1 MKNTALVSIFALL
14 SFALLAKPAQADWL
28 INDIGV
34 ISQISNVMGKSDS
47 ASSSQNGTM
56 NQGVNAPESAIQL
69 RTQTKTM
76 DQSQYQLEQSGD
88 KLMIQQK
95 TMDQKGNTVRTK
107 TMEMNQG
114 ESLRIE
120 QKNGS
125 IMEIKQGQAT
135 APGQAKKM
143 EVMKDQVRTRTNL
156 PISINKNN
164 ELVVTRPDG
173 TTKTVTILPDQAVA
187 NLTAKGIVISGDTS
201 PELIINESG
210 VPVYQTQA
218 TQEKK
223 ILGLFR
229 ARYAKKIEVS
239 AETGDVTTTN
249 LETNPLKLLLEKLS
263 F

>member
-1 MKNTALVSIFALL
+1 MKNIALVSIFALL
-14 SFALLAKPAQADWL
+14 AFGLLATPAQADWL
-28 INDIGV
+28 INNTGS
-34 ISQISNVMGKSDS
+34 ISQISNVMGKSDTAGS
-47 ASSSQNGTM
+47 GQNSNM
-56 NQGVNAPESAIQL
+56 NQGSNTPDTAVQQ

-95 TMDQKGNTVRTK
+95 TMDQKGNAVRTK

-114 ESLRIE
+114 ESLKIE

-125 IMEIKQGQAT
+125 MMEIKQGSAT

-143 EVMKDQVRTRTNL
+143 EVTKDQVRTRTNL
-156 PISINKNN
+156 PISINENN

-173 TTKTVTILPDQAVA
+173 TTKTVTVLPDKAVA
-187 NLTAKGIVISGDTS
+187 KLTEKGLVLPENIT
-201 PELIINESG
+201 PELTVNEAG
-210 VPVYQTQA
+210 EAVYTAQTN
-218 TQEKK
+218 QEKK
-223 ILGLFR
+223 IFGLFR

-239 AETGDVTTTN
+239 AETGDVSTTN